1 MRVREGW
8 RRVLGGN
15 TRGTR
20 SFAASICWQNYQL
33 ELPAEEARLFPGS
46 YEKTSV
52 SQGIPG
58 LERKIYKIQGISD
71 FAGDVWQVILLLS
84 QLSEALFGNY
94 RQKWG

>member
-1 MRVREGW
+1 MELAALLRVFVGRITNW
-8 RRVLGGN
+8 SCLRRRLGY
-15 TRGTR
+15 
-20 SFAASICWQNYQL
+20 FQV
-33 ELPAEEARLFPGS
+33 PMK
-46 YEKTSV
+46 KTSV